1 MTETEL
7 EQRLR
12 ELRMMDMPPSSTAR
26 PIDTASAWR
35 EFQALR
41 TRSVANRRR
50 VLTAA
55 AAAVVAVLVI
65 ALPLLSGTHHHTRTT
80 QPGTSMPKTYPSA
93 VVGRIPFS
101 RVESVVGDAAHA
113 WVIRLFGPP
122 VMPAV
127 YRLTGIDLRDN
138 SVMFTTSLGNH
149 QPSIATGDGR
159 LWVTTP
165 YGQGRGQIE
174 RLDLATGQVLS
185 TIHLGAGLCGQIA
198 YGSGQLF
205 AACANANSD
214 TTDLWQINPVTERT
228 RRLAGAM
235 HGHIFSLTA
244 APGALWFT
252 RVPGV
257 IGLVTTI
264 GRPHVILLQKAYQYY
279 VGELSVV
286 YGDGSVWLLRGAERL
301 VRFDPRTGQIQRR
314 FTYRNFD
321 PRRAGGLDFLTAGN
335 GWLWFLDNGY
345 PFSGVLR
352 VSESTGRPDG
362 GVTIPPASCGQRVC
376 SRIFHTPG
384 NVWVP
389 TAGLLIR
396 ISTSRLPG

>member
-1 MTETEL
+1 
-7 EQRLR
+7 
-12 ELRMMDMPPSSTAR
+12 
-26 PIDTASAWR
+26 
-35 EFQALR
+35 
-41 TRSVANRRR
+41 
-50 VLTAA
+50 
-55 AAAVVAVLVI
+55 
-65 ALPLLSGTHHHTRTT
+65 
-80 QPGTSMPKTYPSA
+80 
-93 VVGRIPFS
+93 
-101 RVESVVGDAAHA
+101 
-113 WVIRLFGPP
+113 
-122 VMPAV
+122 
-127 YRLTGIDLRDN
+127 
-138 SVMFTTSLGNH
+138 
-149 QPSIATGDGR
+149 
-159 LWVTTP
+159 
-165 YGQGRGQIE
+165 
-174 RLDLATGQVLS
+174 
-185 TIHLGAGLCGQIA
+185 
-198 YGSGQLF
+198 
-205 AACANANSD
+205 
-214 TTDLWQINPVTERT
+214 
-228 RRLAGAM
+228 M

-257 IGLVTTI
+257 IGLVTTS

-376 SRIFHTPG
+376 SKVFHTPG

-396 ISTSRLPG
+396 ISTSRLPN